1 MAIQPN
7 VVSYPI
13 LEYDTDDDLDYDVIE
28 VGKVYDRPFLRSP
41 KPSACAISEPTNSYL
56 SSNSRDFLRE
66 QSLSASQNDIYSKS
80 DIQSNASVYSLA
92 PKTHFTIT
100 NKGEQKS
107 NKANR
112 EFIDTVRNQIKL
124 LQNTLVAVDRDNECD
139 NETSCDNPKQ
149 QGDRN
154 ELIQGKC
161 ILLRN
166 RAVLK
171 NYFYHNL
178 SKI

>member
-28 VGKVYDRPFLRSP
+28 VGKVYDRPFLRPP
-41 KPSACAISEPTNSYL
+41 KSSACAISEPTNSYL

-66 QSLSASQNDIYSKS
+66 QSLSASRNDIYSKS

-171 NYFYHNL
+171 NYFITIYH
-178 SKI
+178 